1 MGDGLIQF
9 LVVAAFVIISM
20 MDGAARKRRKQ
31 AQSLG
36 QLPTPDGFSEAAVDL
51 VQTDESPGEP
61 EGMVP
66 QDLWKEIA
74 TLARGEMPASR
85 QEQLARGDLS
95 SADDPDSELE
105 AWDAPEQLEAWDAP
119 EQDVSTKTRSVD
131 LQAGYLHPDQAL
143 THREHAQV
151 AFPVEPVPEEPPH
164 EFVPHPP
171 EQPSKAQTELRRTQ
185 KPRAQ
190 KPRGLLS
197 GVKLGTKSALRDAII
212 VAEVLGPP
220 VTLREL
226 GWKPLF

>member
-1 MGDGLIQF
+1 MDSGLIQF
-9 LVVAAFVIISM
+9 LVIAAFVIISM

-36 QLPTPDGFSEAAVDL
+36 QLPTPDGVPDTADDL
-51 VQTDESPGEP
+51 RQADESLGES

-74 TLARGEMPASR
+74 ALARGEVPASR
-85 QEQLARGDLS
+85 QEQFVAGDPS
-95 SADDPDSELE
+95 SRDDPDS
-105 AWDAPEQLEAWDAP
+105 QLEAWTAP
-119 EQDVSTKTRSVD
+119 DQDVSAKTSLAD

-143 THREHAQV
+143 IHREHAQV
-151 AFPVEPVPEEPPH
+151 ASPAQTVPEEPPH
-164 EFVPHPP
+164 EFVRHLP
-171 EQPSKAQTELRRTQ
+171 EQPSEVQTELRRPQ
-185 KPRAQ
+185 KLRAQ
-190 KPRGLLS
+190 KPRNLVS
-197 GVKLGTKSALRDAII
+197 GVRLGTRSSLRDAII